1 MSTDVRKEV
10 LAAVHEAAT
19 ALSQTWRLACVGS
32 GLDPELER
40 VVTGQVLS
48 AESHLWDAAAALASL
63 IAEDEG
69 VGE

>member
-10 LAAVHEAAT
+10 LAAVHEAAI

-40 VVTGQVLS
+40 VVAGQVLS
-48 AESHLWDAAAALASL
+48 AESHLWDAVAALARL
-63 IAEDEG
+63 TKDE
-69 VGE
+69 EMNA